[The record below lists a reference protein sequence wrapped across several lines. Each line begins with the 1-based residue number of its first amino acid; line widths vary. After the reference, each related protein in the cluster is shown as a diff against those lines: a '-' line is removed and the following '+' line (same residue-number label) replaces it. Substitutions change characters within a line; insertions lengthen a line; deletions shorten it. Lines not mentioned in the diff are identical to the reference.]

1 MRDLSTLPKVELHV
15 HLEGTM
21 EPERV
26 MDLARRNGVE
36 LPYADLDDLRGR
48 YEFTDLQSFLDLIY
62 TNLTVLLTEQD
73 FSDLVTAYV
82 ARAAAGGVRHV
93 EAFFDPQP
101 FVALGV
107 PLRRILDG
115 LTSGIAEAER
125 DHGTTVELIA
135 CFHRDRSEEDALM
148 MLAALEEARAPII
161 GIGLDSAEVGNP
173 PAKFRRVYARA
184 GELGLHRVAHAGE
197 EGGAASVTEAL
208 DLLHIER
215 VDHGIQAIDDPA
227 LMDRL
232 ARDRI
237 PLTMCPLSN
246 VRLRCVDT
254 MADHPLPAFLE
265 AGVLVTVNSDDP
277 AYDGGYVD
285 TNYEALRA
293 TFGFSDEVM
302 ARLARNS
309 VTASFL
315 PDERKAGLL
324 NEIDAWI
331 ATSPS

>member
-26 MDLARRNGVE
+26 LDLARRNGVE

-285 TNYEALRA
+285 TNYEACGRPSASA
-293 TFGFSDEVM
+293 T
-302 ARLARNS
+302 R
-309 VTASFL
+309 
-315 PDERKAGLL
+315 
-324 NEIDAWI
+324 
-331 ATSPS
+331 

>member
-1 MRDLSTLPKVELHV
+1 MRDLSTLPKVELHL
-15 HLEGTM
+15 HLEGTL
-21 EPERV
+21 EPETV
-26 MDLARRNGVE
+26 LELARRNKVE
-36 LPYADLDDLRGR
+36 LPYADLEDLRGR
-48 YEFTDLQSFLDLIY
+48 YEFTDLQSFLDLLY
-62 TNLTVLLTEQD
+62 TNLTSLQTEDD

-82 ARAAAGGVRHV
+82 ARAAAGGVRHA

-101 FVALGV
+101 HVARGI
-107 PLRRILDG
+107 PLQRVLDG
-115 LTSGIAEAER
+115 LASGIAAAER

-135 CFHRDRSEEDALM
+135 CFNRDRSEDDALAI
-148 MLAALEEARAPII
+148 LAALEEAGAPII
-161 GIGLDSAEVGNP
+161 GIGLDSTEVGHP
-173 PAKFRRVYARA
+173 PAKFRRLYARA

-197 EGGAASVTEAL
+197 EGGAQSVTEAL
-208 DLLHIER
+208 DALHIER

-227 LMDRL
+227 LMERL
-232 ARDRI
+232 ARAGT

-254 MADHPLPAFLE
+254 LADHPLPAFLE

-277 AYDGGYVD
+277 AYFGGYAD

-315 PDERKAGLL
+315 SEGRKTGLL
-324 NEIDAWI
+324 SEIDAWI
-331 ATSPS
+331 ATKPS